1 MFFFYRYFA
10 IVRPLEYPLYM
21 THKTVGFMLANVWM
35 LPALISFTPI
45 FLGWY
50 STDEHLVWLK
60 QNPSECVFIV
70 NKPYAIVSSSISFWI
85 PAIVMISMYYRIF
98 K

>member
-1 MFFFYRYFA
+1 
-10 IVRPLEYPLYM
+10 M

-60 QNPSECVFIV
+60 ENPSECVFIV